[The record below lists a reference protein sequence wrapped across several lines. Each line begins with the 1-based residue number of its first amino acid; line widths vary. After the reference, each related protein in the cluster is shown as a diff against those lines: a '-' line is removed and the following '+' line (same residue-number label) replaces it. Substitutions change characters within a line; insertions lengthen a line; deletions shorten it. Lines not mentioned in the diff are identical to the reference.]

1 MKVTYSW
8 LKDFVDIKLA
18 PEKLADK
25 LTMAGLE
32 VVSLEQKQGD
42 FVFEIEITSNRPDWL
57 SVSGIAREVAAI
69 TNSKIRI
76 QKSKSQTKIKNSK
89 QEKFEIEIENKKDCS
104 LYTAKIIRGVKV
116 GPSPEWLKTR
126 LELVGCRS
134 VNNIVDITN
143 HVLFET
149 GEPLHA
155 FDLDKLSGASIIV
168 RRARS
173 GEKIT
178 TIDGEIKQL
187 SPDILVIADARRPV
201 ACAGIMGG
209 KDTEVTEGTKNILLE
224 AAVFNPILIRKARQ
238 VLGLQSESAYRF
250 ERSVDASIVESS
262 SQLSADLIEKLSPGK
277 TVLAKS
283 AGSGKVIAKNI
294 ILDCDRVAR
303 VLGVKIPA
311 QKIKTILQALGF
323 TVKAKSK
330 SKFSVLTPS
339 HRQDAALDVDL
350 IEEIARIYGYELIP
364 RTIPSIKPQAFSW
377 GVLDAAA
384 LIKNILTGL
393 GLNEAITYSLTERNL
408 AKSLGQ
414 TENLK
419 AVEIRNPLSR
429 EQEILRTSLMPSLVK
444 CAGLNL
450 NQKQEYVNLF
460 EIARRFYATD
470 KGPKEELCLG
480 VLLCGRKSLSLEQG
494 MVKDEAGLL
503 HLKGIIENMLLRLGI
518 KEFSFSPDGQIVR
531 IEVAGKKAGSM
542 FRLSRSA
549 LDLFDIKN
557 REVFVAELSL
567 DNVIPALNL
576 KKKFTAPP
584 KYPGIT
590 RDISLLL
597 REELGIDDVFQALR
611 SAGEPLLKELKVTD
625 FYKGKQVPAGWRG
638 LTISCIYRSD
648 ERTLTEAEVAPV
660 HAQLNAL
667 LTGRFGA
674 TIR

>member
-1 MKVTYSW
+1 MKVTYNW
-8 LKDFVDIKLA
+8 LKDFTDIKLS

-32 VVSLEQKQGD
+32 VVSLEQKHGD

-57 SVSGIAREVAAI
+57 SVTGIAREVAAI
-69 TNSKIRI
+69 TNSKIKI
-76 QKSKSQTKIKNSK
+76 QRSKSQVKIKNLK
-89 QEKFEIEIENKKDCS
+89 TENLEIKIEDKKDCP

-116 GPSPEWLKTR
+116 GPSPEWLRSR

-143 HVLFET
+143 YVLFET

-155 FDLDKLSGASIIV
+155 FDLDKLSGSSIIA
-168 RRARS
+168 RRARP
-173 GEKIT
+173 GEKIV
-178 TIDGEIKQL
+178 TIDGEVKQL
-187 SPDILVIADARRPV
+187 SPDILVIADARKPA

-238 VLGLQSESAYRF
+238 ALGLQSESAYRF
-250 ERSVDASIVESS
+250 ERSVDASAVEPS
-262 SQLSADLIEKLSPGK
+262 SQLAADLIEKLSPGK

-283 AGSGKVIAKNI
+283 AGTSKVVAKNI
-294 ILDCDRVAR
+294 ILDCARVAR

-311 QKIKTILQALGF
+311 QKIKIILQALGF

-408 AKSLGQ
+408 AKSLGS
-414 TENLK
+414 TENLQ

-429 EQEILRTSLMPSLVK
+429 EQEILRTSILPSLVK
-444 CAGLNL
+444 CASLNL

-460 EIARRFYATD
+460 EVARRFYASD

-518 KEFSFSPDGQIVR
+518 KEFSFSPDGQSVR
-531 IEVAGKKAGSM
+531 IEVAGKKAGAM

-549 LDLFDIKN
+549 LELFDIKN

-567 DNVIPALNL
+567 DNVIPVLNL

-597 REELGIDDVFQALR
+597 REELGIEDIFQALR
-611 SAGEPLLKELKVTD
+611 SSGEPLLKELKVTD

-660 HAQLNAL
+660 HAKLNAL